1 MNSDWMDENKF
12 TLAKHGILAIMG
24 GLVRVLV
31 KGGPQTF
38 LKFVAGAFVALFVG
52 FLISFMCEYKKLDP
66 NLTKVLIMLG
76 SYSSV
81 PLLDFL
87 ASHTRKILRKLFEPE
102 TKT

>member
-1 MNSDWMDENKF
+1 MNHDWLDEGKF
-12 TLAKHGILAIMG
+12 TLAKHGILAVMG

-38 LKFVAGAFVALFVG
+38 VKFVAGAFVALFVG
-52 FLISFMCEYKKLDP
+52 FVISFACEYRALDP

-76 SYSSV
+76 GYSSV

-87 ASHTRKILRKLFEPE
+87 ASRARKLIRRLFDPE